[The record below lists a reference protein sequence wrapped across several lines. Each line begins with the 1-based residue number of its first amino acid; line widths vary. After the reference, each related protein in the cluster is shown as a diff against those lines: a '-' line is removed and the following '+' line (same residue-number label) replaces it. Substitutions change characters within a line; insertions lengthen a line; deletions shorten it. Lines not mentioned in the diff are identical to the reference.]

1 MARKRIASSVLIDT
15 SALLALANPRDQYH
29 ARAVAIAKRLVKSG
43 SRLVG
48 TVLILA
54 EFQAHFLCLMGPAR
68 ARAIVTD
75 LMNDPMYEWRD
86 VSAELV
92 TAAVSSWLERFRDQ
106 RFSLADAVSFEVM
119 SQDRLEQAFAFDRR
133 FRTAGFEVLP

>member
-1 MARKRIASSVLIDT
+1 MAI
-15 SALLALANPRDQYH
+15 H
-29 ARAVAIAKRLVKSG
+29 RAVAIAKRLVESG
-43 SRLVG
+43 SRLIG

-54 EFQAHFLCLMGPAR
+54 EFQAHFLYLLGPAR

-92 TAAVSSWLERFRDQ
+92 TAAVSAWLERFRDQ

-119 SQDRLEQAFAFDRR
+119 SQDGLEQAFAFDRH
-133 FRTAGFEVLP
+133 FRTAGFEMLT

>member
-1 MARKRIASSVLIDT
+1 MARKKIASSVLIDT

-29 ARAVAIAKRLVKSG
+29 TRAVAIAKRLVVSG
-43 SRLVG
+43 SRLIG

-54 EFQAHFLCLMGPAR
+54 EFQAHFLYLMGPAR
-68 ARAIVTD
+68 ARAIVSD

-92 TAAVSSWLERFRDQ
+92 TAAVSAWLERFGDQ

-119 SQDRLEQAFAFDRR
+119 SRDGLEQAFAFDRG
-133 FRTAGFEVLP
+133 FRTAGFEMLA

>member
-1 MARKRIASSVLIDT
+1 MIST
-15 SALLALANPRDQYH
+15 LLWRDFGSLFDVHQPPSPH
-29 ARAVAIAKRLVKSG
+29 VTDPETPPATGG

-54 EFQAHFLCLMGPAR
+54 EFQAHFLYLMGPAR

-92 TAAVSSWLERFRDQ
+92 TAAVSAWLERFRDQ

-119 SQDRLEQAFAFDRR
+119 SQDGLGQAFAFDGR
-133 FRTAGFEVLP
+133 FRTAGFELLA

>member
-1 MARKRIASSVLIDT
+1 MARKKIASGVLIDT
-15 SALLALANPRDQYH
+15 SALLALANPCDQYH
-29 ARAVAIAKRLVKSG
+29 TRAVAIAKRLVESG
-43 SRLVG
+43 SRLIG

-54 EFQAHFLCLMGPAR
+54 EFQAHFLYLMGPAR

-75 LMNDPMYEWRD
+75 LMNDPLYEWRD

-92 TAAVSSWLERFRDQ
+92 SAAVSAWLERFRDQ

-119 SQDRLEQAFAFDRR
+119 SRDSLEQAFAFDQHY
-133 FRTAGFEVLP
+133 RTVGFEVLA